1 MQTISPSAAYP
12 PPRSLTPWS
21 AHGIVQVES
30 PRAVITDFGTG
41 CIVTTR
47 DDGFSVVR
55 LPFGTAFLRDDVIAG
70 TAANVARVQKQQRD
84 MRQRAVSTS
93 LLMTCIATQ
102 VCVVCQ

>member
-1 MQTISPSAAYP
+1 M
-12 PPRSLTPWS
+12 
-21 AHGIVQVES
+21 
-30 PRAVITDFGTG
+30 
-41 CIVTTR
+41 
-47 DDGFSVVR
+47 VR